1 MEQEQITDL
10 GLWTNFGLVFIIL
23 GFFMYVSTILSFM
36 LRGKGTPAIWFSKF
50 LKFIIGEEPIH
61 LVSSGLYK
69 YSRNPMYLG
78 ILLIVFGQGMYFE
91 ILTILEYGIF
101 MSILLHLVVLFI
113 EEPHL
118 KKKYGNSYLEYKKST
133 PRWFSIN

>member
-1 MEQEQITDL
+1 
-10 GLWTNFGLVFIIL
+10 
-23 GFFMYVSTILSFM
+23 M
-36 LRGKGTPAIWFSKF
+36 LKGKGTPAIWFSKF
-50 LKFIIGEEPIH
+50 LKFLIGEEPIH
-61 LVSSGLYK
+61 LVSTGLYK

-78 ILLIVFGQGMYFE
+78 VLLIIYGQGIYFE

-101 MSILLHLVVLFI
+101 MSIFFHLIVLFV

-118 KKKYGNSYLEYKKST
+118 KKKFGESYIEYLKSA